1 MAMVVVLFPLSDEEP
16 VLRPAA
22 LEQLAVLGVTN
33 VALLRDTTVA
43 GLVLEGW
50 AFDVSDASRA
60 AYAVAGAGA
69 ELQMLEP
76 LAQMAVWTASRQ
88 EVSNEG

>member
-16 VLRPAA
+16 VVRPAA

-50 AFDVSDASRA
+50 AFDVSDAPRA
-60 AYAVAGAGA
+60 AHAVAGAGA
-69 ELQMLEP
+69 DLQMLEP
-76 LAQMAVWTASRQ
+76 LAHMAVSTASRQ
-88 EVSNEG
+88 EVSDEG